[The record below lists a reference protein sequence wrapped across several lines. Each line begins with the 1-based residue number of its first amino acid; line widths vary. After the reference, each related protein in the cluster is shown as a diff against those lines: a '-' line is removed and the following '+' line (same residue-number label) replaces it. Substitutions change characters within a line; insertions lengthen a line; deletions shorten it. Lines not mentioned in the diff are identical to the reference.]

1 MISPTV
7 KDEDVSVVGFNGLD
21 VGDICRVPL
30 TTMVQPVEAVARQAV
45 KRLLARFDASD
56 EPGPDPA
63 VVTHLRILRSPAG
76 GCRCTPIVM
85 DVKERSDESRR

>member
-56 EPGPDPA
+56 EPAQRVLIQPS
-63 VVTHLRILRSPAG
+63 LRICASCGA
-76 GCRCTPIVM
+76 
-85 DVKERSDESRR
+85 RREAADAPQS